1 MYSNIKIFIFLL
13 SITLG
18 SFTSALYALD
28 DTKKYYHLNSSQIIG
43 FFAGK
48 TLHSL
53 NVRTRTEVLT
63 YLSKDGSMK
72 QSIKSSNTQRRGKWH
87 AANHQLCLSWQ
98 QSEEEYCFDKVL
110 FRDELFY
117 LVKNSQVETIVH
129 TGDEGD
135 TTGF

>member
-1 MYSNIKIFIFLL
+1 MVSSIKISVFLL
-13 SITLG
+13 GITLG
-18 SFTSALYALD
+18 SFSSGLCALD

-43 FFAGK
+43 YFAGR

-72 QSIKSSNTQRRGKWH
+72 QSIKSSNTQRTGKWH
-87 AANHQLCLSWQ
+87 AANHQLCLSWL
-98 QSEEEYCFDKVL
+98 QSDEEYCFDKVL

-117 LVKNSQVETIVH
+117 LVKNDMVETIVH